1 MRRHAFMIA
10 ALLCAGSLGPTVAG
24 ETLVPSA
31 SVVRGSIRGDFAYGS
46 QCLTV
51 PLTEYLQGVSLE
63 MRPCRNSA
71 DQIFEWNVVSFEI
84 KIHNL
89 CVDALRAGPGSSQ
102 PGDPIGL
109 WYCQGTHRQ
118 QWFPLRSNPY
128 LPTFSIIG
136 TSGPASNL
144 CLESLEAST
153 VAGTQLALATCDGG
167 DNQQFRMQPWPPLPD
182 KVSSGPPDRL
192 RVLSMD

>member
-1 MRRHAFMIA
+1 MRSHLFIVA
-10 ALLCAGSLGPTVAG
+10 ALLCATYPASAG
-24 ETLVPSA
+24 EPLAPSEP
-31 SVVRGSIRGDFAYGS
+31 VVRGAIRGDFAYGS
-46 QCLTV
+46 QCLSV
-51 PLTEYLQGVSLE
+51 PAVEFLPGVTLE
-63 MRPCRNSA
+63 MRPCRNGV

-89 CVDALRAGPGSSQ
+89 CVDALRAESGPSQ

-109 WYCQGTHRQ
+109 WHCQSTPRQ
-118 QWFPLRSNPY
+118 QWYPLRSNPY

-144 CLESLEAST
+144 CLESLNAST

-167 DNQQFRMQPWPPLPD
+167 DRQQFRIQPWPPLDD
-182 KVSSGPPDRL
+182 KVSSAPLGQS
-192 RVLSMD
+192 RVLSLD